1 MIEIKH
7 GFLGFKAYMVEDGGA
22 KKLLFQVTNKNDLL
36 TELKQN
42 YPTHEVRYV
51 RDSLKIRKNMRG
63 FVALG

>member
-1 MIEIKH
+1 
-7 GFLGFKAYMVEDGGA
+7 MVEDGGA
-22 KKLLFQVTNKNDLL
+22 KKPLFEVTNKNDLL

-51 RDSLKIRKNMRG
+51 RDSLKIRKNMG

>member
-1 MIEIKH
+1 
-7 GFLGFKAYMVEDGGA
+7 
-22 KKLLFQVTNKNDLL
+22 VTNKNDLL